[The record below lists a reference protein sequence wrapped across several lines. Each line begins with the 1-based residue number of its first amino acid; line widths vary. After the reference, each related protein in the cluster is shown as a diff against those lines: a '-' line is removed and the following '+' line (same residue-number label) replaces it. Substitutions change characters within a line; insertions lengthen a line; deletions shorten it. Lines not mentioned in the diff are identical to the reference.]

1 MLTPCLIENREAAL
15 HERLDTLASFN
26 RHVAHDLRGPLVSM
40 AAAAERAQQSL
51 NSGDT
56 AAALRMLGLLAGRA
70 HDLGRLVTD
79 LLALAEADE
88 AALQLEPL
96 DLTEL
101 ARHAIDDALAAGRG
115 PACAE
120 VRLQALPQANGVG
133 VLLKQVF
140 VNLVG
145 NALKY
150 SGHTDHP
157 LVEVGFVE
165 EGGESAI
172 FVRDNGIGFD
182 AAHAS
187 ELFKPFCR
195 LHCGGF
201 AGHGIGLSLVRRIVE
216 RHGGRVWAV
225 ANRPC
230 GAEFRFTL
238 AGMR

>member
-26 RHVAHDLRGPLVSM
+26 RHVAHDLRGPLVTI
-40 AAAAERAQQSL
+40 AAAAERAHQSL
-51 NSGDT
+51 SSGDT
-56 AAALRMLGLLAGRA
+56 EAALRMLGLLAGRA
-70 HDLGRLVTD
+70 LDLGRLVTE

-88 AALQLEPL
+88 AALHPVPL

-101 ARHAIDDALAAGRG
+101 ARDAIEEALGVMNGAAL
-115 PACAE
+115 AE
-120 VRLQALPQANGVG
+120 VRLQPLPNVSGVG

-150 SGHTDHP
+150 SSHVDQP
-157 LVEVGFVE
+157 LVEIGVAE
-165 EGGESAI
+165 EGESAI

-182 AAHAS
+182 AAQVS
-187 ELFKPFCR
+187 DLFKPFSR
-195 LHCGGF
+195 LHCEGF

-216 RHGGRVWAV
+216 RHGGRVWALG
-225 ANRPC
+225 NRPC

>member
-56 AAALRMLGLLAGRA
+56 AVALRMLDLLAGRA
-70 HDLGRLVTD
+70 QDLGRLVTD

-88 AALQLEPL
+88 APLEQAPL

-101 ARHAIDDALAAGRG
+101 ARQAIDDALAGVRG
-115 PACAE
+115 PTCAE
-120 VRLQALPQANGVG
+120 VRLQALPPARGVE
-133 VLLKQVF
+133 VLVKQVF
-140 VNLVG
+140 VNLDG

-150 SGHTDHP
+150 SARTAHP
-157 LVEVGFVE
+157 LVEVGLVEE
-165 EGGESAI
+165 EGGPVI

-225 ANRPC
+225 ADRTC